1 MKLNYINK
9 SVLFFLLFFAVK
21 AFGQPQLIDKII
33 AHVGDKIILMSDV
46 EAQFQQY
53 KAQMEDDNQNDIKCT
68 ILQEMIFQ
76 KLLLQQAE
84 KDSVNV
90 SEAMVDQ
97 ELNKKIRYFVQQ
109 IGSVDK
115 LENYLGKS
123 INQIKDEY
131 RDKIKEQLM
140 VQQVQQ
146 KISGDV
152 KVSPGEVVAFFN
164 RLPKDSLPMVAS
176 EVQVAQLLKKPE
188 INITEKLKVR
198 KELERIRREI
208 IEGKSF
214 ASMAVIYSQDPGS
227 ATKGG
232 ELGFVGRG
240 DLVPEFEAAAFNLKG
255 KEISDIIETV
265 YGYHIIQLI
274 ERRGENINVR
284 HILLTPKASGAD
296 LELAAMKCDSIYKAI
311 QAGKIT
317 FEKAV
322 ENYSDD
328 KETKYNGGL
337 ISNPGSGGTWWELS
351 QLDQQIFFVI
361 DKMKPGEI
369 SEPAVVRVGD
379 KKEAYR
385 IIKLVSRTEPHF
397 ASLETDYSRIQ
408 QAAESEKRQT
418 ILYEWVKN
426 KRKQFY
432 IRIAPEFGTCDFVKE
447 WNIN

>member
-9 SVLFFLLFFAVK
+9 SVLFFLLFCAVK